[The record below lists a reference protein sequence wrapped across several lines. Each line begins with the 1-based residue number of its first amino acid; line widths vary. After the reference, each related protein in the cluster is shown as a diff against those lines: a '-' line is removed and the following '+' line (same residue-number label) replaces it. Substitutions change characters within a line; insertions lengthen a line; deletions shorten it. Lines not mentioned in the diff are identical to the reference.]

1 MIDDSNTFKVIT
13 VKETNDFIKEDNI
26 TIVDIRDE
34 DSFAQSHI
42 PNAVH
47 LSNNNI
53 DEFIE
58 SSHHE
63 DNILIYCY
71 KGINSQNAA
80 QHFCTWDIKIYIVL
94 KAVSQNFPMK
104 ISDIAMF
111 I

>member
-1 MIDDSNTFKVIT
+1 MNQENMIDDSNTFKIIT
-13 VKETNDFIKEDNI
+13 VKEANDFIKEDNI

-47 LSNNNI
+47 LNNNNI

-58 SSHHE
+58 SSHPE

-71 KGINSQNAA
+71 KGLNSQNAA
-80 QHFCTWDIKIYIVL
+80 QHFCNLGYKNIYSLEGGYTEFSNENI
-94 KAVSQNFPMK
+94 
-104 ISDIAMF
+104 
-111 I
+111 

>member
-1 MIDDSNTFKVIT
+1 MNQENMIDDSNSFKIIT
-13 VKETNDFIKEDNI
+13 VKEANDFIKEDNI

-42 PNAVH
+42 PKAVH

-71 KGINSQNAA
+71 KGLHSQNAA
-80 QHFCTWDIKIYIVL
+80 QHFCNLGYKNIYSLEGGFTEFSNENI
-94 KAVSQNFPMK
+94 
-104 ISDIAMF
+104 
-111 I
+111 

>member
-1 MIDDSNTFKVIT
+1 MNQENMIDDSNSFKIIT
-13 VKETNDFIKEDNI
+13 VKEANDFIKEDNI

-42 PNAVH
+42 PKAVH

-58 SSHHE
+58 SSHQE

-71 KGINSQNAA
+71 KGL
-80 QHFCTWDIKIYIVL
+80 KYI
-94 KAVSQNFPMK
+94 
-104 ISDIAMF
+104 
-111 I
+111 